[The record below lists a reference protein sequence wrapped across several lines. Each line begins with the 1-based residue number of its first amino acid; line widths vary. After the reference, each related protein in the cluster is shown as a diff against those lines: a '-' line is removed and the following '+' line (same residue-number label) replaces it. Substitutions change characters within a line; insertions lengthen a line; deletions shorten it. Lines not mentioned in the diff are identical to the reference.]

1 MINVSRRITAY
12 IRKKINVY
20 EVFWLDKYMGD
31 AFMSDALWN
40 FLSKLCEYANIKY
53 SLLLTK

>member
-40 FLSKLCEYANIKY
+40 FLSKV
-53 SLLLTK
+53 